1 MFGGARPQGQINV
14 INTPNTP
21 PPLPL
26 MPQSTLS
33 GFTTS
38 APPNIDPEAST
49 ELQYTNGF
57 ASNTTATST
66 QDLPVATTGLLDCDL
81 DRIRGYTELRD
92 EKVLHSYVWAFGYR
106 VQDRKQREHWIC
118 RICHTGPLKPRKP
131 TGHCFYAGSGTSKAI
146 QHLKSVHR
154 VTKATDPVISIDEA
168 RNLAGSIQQSISS
181 FPTATPKEF
190 DFEVF
195 KGLILQLF
203 TTEQVPFSLI
213 DAKAFRALLVYLQ
226 PLLSDCIPTRTTL
239 RRHIT
244 KAYNQALT
252 NVESEL
258 HRATSRINLSFDLW
272 TSPGRRLALLG
283 VVAHYLDA
291 TYIPR
296 AVLLSL
302 PAVKGAH
309 TAANVASS
317 LSAILRHFK
326 LHQSFGHAITD
337 NASENEACMNILSAE
352 LAIPRGK
359 RHVFCIGH
367 IINLV
372 AHQLL
377 FGEDPESF
385 EESLITVTAEEVEL
399 RNWRRRGPIGKL
411 HNLIRYI
418 NHSTQRRDAFAQA
431 QRDRPDALRGERLQS
446 QETYELIRDNLTRWN
461 SWHDAAQRALD
472 LRPAVDDFTDN
483 ELHDYDQKL
492 ARHNRRPATESA
504 PKAPSLINDRLNDDD
519 WHVIARYVEL
529 LKPLK
534 RATMNLQGNVNTTAK
549 QEQPIKGAI
558 WQVLPAFEEI
568 LQGLEHAREQ
578 HRPLASQQLSQQPRG
593 SPLSASAGNKRRRTQ
608 RSSPER
614 AATPPTI
621 SGGSGNNT
629 NDTVQSP
636 LPSVEY
642 LELQLHF
649 SANINRGWQKLD
661 KYYNKTDVTPIHRAA
676 VLLHPRLKWRWFER
690 YWKHKPKWIA
700 DARAAIDELWIQ
712 YKHQSITGDP
722 IAPATVI
729 QDEWSEFDSQE
740 QPSKDQLLQ
749 YTEERESADIS
760 AFDSPLPFWIH
771 KRRQWPQLA
780 QMAFDI
786 YSTPAMSDEPERV
799 FSIAGNTMNPRRRR
813 LTSDAVQQLLCL
825 RSWQRSEVIT
835 LDTRLIRQ
843 AVLPTSTG
851 DSDGNGDDEGG
862 DEGGDDGSDDD
873 SLLRDDGE
881 LLYHEQ
887 TYE

>member
-1 MFGGARPQGQINV
+1 
-14 INTPNTP
+14 
-21 PPLPL
+21 
-26 MPQSTLS
+26 
-33 GFTTS
+33 
-38 APPNIDPEAST
+38 
-49 ELQYTNGF
+49 
-57 ASNTTATST
+57 
-66 QDLPVATTGLLDCDL
+66 
-81 DRIRGYTELRD
+81 
-92 EKVLHSYVWAFGYR
+92 
-106 VQDRKQREHWIC
+106 
-118 RICHTGPLKPRKP
+118 
-131 TGHCFYAGSGTSKAI
+131 
-146 QHLKSVHR
+146 
-154 VTKATDPVISIDEA
+154 
-168 RNLAGSIQQSISS
+168 
-181 FPTATPKEF
+181 
-190 DFEVF
+190 VF

-213 DAKAFRALLVYLQ
+213 DAEAFRALLIYLQ
-226 PLLSDCIPTRTTL
+226 PLLSDCIPTRTTP
-239 RRHIT
+239 RRHIV
-244 KAYNQALT
+244 KAYNQALI

-291 TYIPR
+291 TYTPR

-302 PAVKGAH
+302 PAVKGAY
-309 TAANVASS
+309 TAANIAST
-317 LSAILRHFK
+317 LSAILHHFK

-352 LAIPRGK
+352 LTIPRGK

-377 FGEDPESF
+377 FGEDAESF
-385 EESLITVTAEEVEL
+385 EESLISATAEEVEL

-418 NHSTQRRDAFAQA
+418 NHSTQRRDAFTQA
-431 QRDRPDALRGERLQS
+431 QRERPDTLRSERLRS

-461 SWHDAAQRALD
+461 SWHDAAQRASD

-483 ELHDYDQKL
+483 ELQNYDQKL
-492 ARHNRRPATESA
+492 ARHLRRPATEPA
-504 PKAPSLINDRLNDDD
+504 PKAPSLVNDRLNDDE

-534 RATMNLQGNVNTTAK
+534 KATMNLQGNVNTAAK
-549 QEQPIKGAI
+549 QEQPVKGAI

-568 LQGLEHAREQ
+568 LQGFEHAREQ
-578 HRPLASQQLSQQPRG
+578 HRPLASQQLSQQSPG
-593 SPLSASAGNKRRRTQ
+593 SPPSPLAGNKRRRMR

-614 AATPPTI
+614 TATTSTTSGSFVSDLDDTVLPPT
-621 SGGSGNNT
+621 
-629 NDTVQSP
+629 P
-636 LPSVEY
+636 LVEY
-642 LELQLHF
+642 TELQLHF
-649 SANINRGWQKLD
+649 STNINRGWQKLD
-661 KYYNKTDVTPIHRAA
+661 KYYNKTDVTPIYRAA

-712 YKHQSITGDP
+712 YKHQSVTGNP
-722 IAPATVI
+722 VVPMTVI
-729 QDEWSEFDSQE
+729 HDEWTEFDNQE
-740 QPSKDQLLQ
+740 QPPKDQLLQ
-749 YTEERESADIS
+749 YTEERESADLS
-760 AFDSPLPFWIH
+760 AFDSPLPYWIH

-786 YSTPAMSDEPERV
+786 YSPPAMSDESERV
-799 FSIAGNTMNPRRRR
+799 FSIAGNNMNPRRRR

-843 AVLPTSTG
+843 AVLPTGASGSDSSDGINGNG
-851 DSDGNGDDEGG
+851 DSDGDGNGDDEGV
-862 DEGGDDGSDDD
+862 
-873 SLLRDDGE
+873 DDGE
-881 LLYHEQ
+881 LLY
-887 TYE
+887 YEHNIGI